1 MGVPAHRAESAE
13 DLVAALETG
22 FAEAGPSLVEVVL

>member
-13 DLVAALETG
+13 DLAAALEAG
-22 FAEAGPSLVEVVL
+22 FAEEGPSLVEVLL